1 MSTENKPTVY
11 MSERHIN
18 PEMLAAM
25 QKHENFTWA
34 GVLAILSTILFIVL
48 LALQWVD
55 WSKLSVA

>member
-1 MSTENKPTVY
+1 
-11 MSERHIN
+11 
-18 PEMLAAM
+18 MLAAM